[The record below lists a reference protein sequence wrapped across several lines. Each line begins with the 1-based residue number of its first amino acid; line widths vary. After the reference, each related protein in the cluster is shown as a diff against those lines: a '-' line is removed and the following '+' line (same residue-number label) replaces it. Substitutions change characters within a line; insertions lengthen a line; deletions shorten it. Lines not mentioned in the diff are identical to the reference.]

1 MLGDHSSRDS
11 LLPVAGAGLKGL
23 KKATAAHSSQEQG
36 WERNSACGPGPEEG
50 GKAILMRCFFPL
62 EPGRE
67 ASGFHCF
74 LQSQKAERKPWVR
87 SEGHVVGGFFSLV
100 GFIFG
105 CVVGTDES
113 SRRGGT
119 LLAALRSYLR
129 FGLQRGDNLK
139 DAKVESTLAGC
150 SHSRG
155 YLF

>member
-1 MLGDHSSRDS
+1 MS
-11 LLPVAGAGLKGL
+11 
-23 KKATAAHSSQEQG
+23 
-36 WERNSACGPGPEEG
+36 
-50 GKAILMRCFFPL
+50 
-62 EPGRE
+62 
-67 ASGFHCF
+67 
-74 LQSQKAERKPWVR
+74 
-87 SEGHVVGGFFSLV
+87 GFFSLRV
-100 GFIFG
+100 FTFG

-119 LLAALRSYLR
+119 LLAALRNDLR